1 MYVTQL
7 IFFYNFVL
15 FYSQH
20 SSRVFVNNKEARKLL
35 FTFADTGLEEQEL
48 QYLRDLMQLY
58 QPALVDFIEQCIEN
72 GMKKPPILAVELL

>member
-1 MYVTQL
+1 MDEEKKYDG
-7 IFFYNFVL
+7 
-15 FYSQH
+15 SQH
-20 SSRVFVNNKEARKLL
+20 SSRVFVKNKARKLL